1 MMGSFQLD
9 EVVFLRAWH
18 DLEFTVDFSEICVAQ
33 CSFLC
38 SVFEYHCLFF
48 CPFLSAIALSAL
60 LIFTASDD
68 SFGIFKLYL
77 ADGGH
82 LE

>member
-1 MMGSFQLD
+1 MILSSQSILVRFVLLNVVFC
-9 EVVFLRAWH
+9 VVFLNRIA
-18 DLEFTVDFSEICVAQ
+18 
-33 CSFLC
+33 
-38 SVFEYHCLFF
+38 